1 MNTIATKLQVGT
13 AAFAVAAAT
22 TLVPVAAQAAPNLSA
37 PTAPMTQVLDRLS
50 EGPMTLG
57 EVNWWWF
64 LGDQGSSSSSAV
76 STSSVDTSGIPP
88 GITLLHIDIPILTPF
103 VIRPILGALGLLGKS
118 FCFGIGGISF
128 EAYTGAINVTA
139 FGC

>member
-1 MNTIATKLQVGT
+1 MNTIATRLQVGT
-13 AAFAVAAAT
+13 AAIAVAAAT
-22 TLVPVAAQAAPNLSA
+22 TLVPVAAQAAPDLSM

-64 LGDQGSSSSSAV
+64 LGDGSSGPSASSAA
-76 STSSVDTSGIPP
+76 TTIPSGIPP
-88 GITLLHIDIPILTPF
+88 GITLLHIDIPILTPL

-128 EAYTGAINVTA
+128 EAYTGAINITA

>member
-1 MNTIATKLQVGT
+1 MNTIATKLHVGT

-64 LGDQGSSSSSAV
+64 
-76 STSSVDTSGIPP
+76 GIR
-88 GITLLHIDIPILTPF
+88 IPRVPLP
-103 VIRPILGALGLLGKS
+103 
-118 FCFGIGGISF
+118 
-128 EAYTGAINVTA
+128 
-139 FGC
+139 

>member
-64 LGDQGSSSSSAV
+64 LGDGSSGPSASSAA
-76 STSSVDTSGIPP
+76 TTTPSGIPP
-88 GITLLHIDIPILTPF
+88 GITLLHIDIPILTPL
-103 VIRPILGALGLLGKS
+103 VIRPILGALGLRGQS